1 MSVGFHRYVTRR
13 SYRRKIAQL
22 AREKER
28 LSYERTFALHALQT
42 QSFLSAPRSVAESL
56 LPPFEPPPFVSEGV
70 GLVPLGLPR
79 LPGTYCAGT
88 PRSDDDSGAE
98 VASAPASGFE
108 MQSWNRPRSRW
119 RQLVS
124 QFTPSSGL
132 VDGPRCSPLFET
144 LVSSPSTHGLRVR
157 VPASEDAAPPSTQTL
172 PPAATAAGPLALE
185 GTEASSID
193 QVVGRPEC
201 VARPRG
207 WYGSMGTS
215 SCGSNSE
222 IEGYLPA
229 PPLRTTPS
237 SLTPAPVPQPTLQL
251 LTQPQALTESCGQ
264 PALEESREPEIDEP
278 CESPTLLAS
287 QAHALHRAWA
297 NHGSRCLT
305 SSSSSSIG
313 RAQGVEMRPID
324 ERCDT
329 ASRVSPWSR
338 IFPSRVNAS
347 NIQGDSLDSSPLAA
361 AAGGTVSPSTRS
373 WPTVVKAAGPL
384 ALSTMGQLDQ
394 RIAKPGN
401 SRTAR
406 SGSNGGSSYGTE
418 SELETN
424 FPSHPP
430 SRYAPAMATTS
441 PVQSAAQSLPQPLPP
456 LLLPQ
461 SLPPLLPILR
471 LSPQSP
477 PTTRSP
483 TPTPKALARMEALT
497 RTLRECG
504 LDPPEEPPV

>member
-42 QSFLSAPRSVAESL
+42 QSFPSAPRSVAESL

-237 SLTPAPVPQPTLQL
+237 SLNPALYTPTTAPASLTPAPVPQPTLQL

-287 QAHALHRAWA
+287 QAPALRRGLAQRV
-297 NHGSRCLT
+297 SRCLT
-305 SSSSSSIG
+305 SSSSSSVG
-313 RAQGVEMRPID
+313 RAQGVEMRPIV

-347 NIQGDSLDSSPLAA
+347 NIKGDPLDSAA
-361 AAGGTVSPSTRS
+361 LEATAGGTLSLSTTRS
-373 WPTVVKAAGPL
+373 RPAIVTAAGPPP

-401 SRTAR
+401 GRTAR
-406 SGSNGGSSYGTE
+406 SVSNGGSSYGTD
-418 SELETN
+418 SELEAN
-424 FPSHPP
+424 FPSRPP
-430 SRYAPAMATTS
+430 SRYAAAMATTR
-441 PVQSAAQSLPQPLPP
+441 PAQSLLQLPP
-456 LLLPQ
+456 
-461 SLPPLLPILR
+461 
-471 LSPQSP
+471 
-477 PTTRSP
+477 TRSP
-483 TPTPKALARMEALT
+483 TPTPQSLARLEALT
-497 RTLRECG
+497 RTLRACG
-504 LDPPEEPPV
+504 LEPPA

>member
-1 MSVGFHRYVTRR
+1 M
-13 SYRRKIAQL
+13 
-22 AREKER
+22 
-28 LSYERTFALHALQT
+28 
-42 QSFLSAPRSVAESL
+42 AESL

-79 LPGTYCAGT
+79 LPGTYCAP
-88 PRSDDDSGAE
+88 PRSDDGSGAQ
-98 VASAPASGFE
+98 VASGAVSGSE
-108 MQSWNRPRSRW
+108 MQPWED
-119 RQLVS
+119 QLV
-124 QFTPSSGL
+124 
-132 VDGPRCSPLFET
+132 
-144 LVSSPSTHGLRVR
+144 
-157 VPASEDAAPPSTQTL
+157 A
-172 PPAATAAGPLALE
+172 
-185 GTEASSID
+185 
-193 QVVGRPEC
+193 RPEC
-201 VARPRG
+201 VARPNG

-287 QAHALHRAWA
+287 QAHALHRPWA

-347 NIQGDSLDSSPLAA
+347 NIQGDSLDSAALAA

-424 FPSHPP
+424 FPSRPP